1 LEAEPRHCDLKKLT
15 QYNPQEEK
23 RMNISTLG
31 FEDGF
36 LLLLEALT
44 SLIIAY
50 NIILGCRLVVLVS
63 SVLSSKYKEVFNRG
77 L

>member
-1 LEAEPRHCDLKKLT
+1 
-15 QYNPQEEK
+15 
-23 RMNISTLG
+23 MNISTLG

-36 LLLLEALT
+36 RLLLEALT
-44 SLIIAY
+44 SLVIAY

-63 SVLSSKYKEVFNRG
+63 SALSSKYREIFNRG